1 MPKPLPDP
9 SQRLKNDKHEHFARL
24 RSIGTD
30 VLRAYEQ
37 AGYSPDRKNA
47 NKLDARPEIE
57 ARVRALMAP
66 TLAKLDITRER
77 WMQEVA
83 AIGFS
88 DIRDAIQWSTN
99 EGEDVDNPDGGEVLV
114 IKHVYSHRGR
124 FTDSKDLT
132 PVQAAAIQSAKIKP
146 DGEIELKMHAKAPA
160 LRMMG
165 EALRVLGRHQRGD
178 EDDPNMPAAG
188 ERSPAQITD
197 ELTKLF
203 NGALE
208 EHKDRMQHARL
219 IEGTATEE

>member
-88 DIRDAIQWSTN
+88 DIRDAIQWSTS
-99 EGEDVDNPDGGEVLV
+99 EEEDVDNEDGGEVLV

-132 PVQAAAIQSAKIKP
+132 PMQAAAIQSAKIKP

-178 EDDPNMPAAG
+178 EDNPALPPAG
-188 ERSPAQITD
+188 ERSATETMD
-197 ELTKLF
+197 ELRKLF
-203 NGALE
+203 ERSLGEQE
-208 EHKDRMQHARL
+208 ERAANARL